1 MGIRW
6 LPMSNYSVTFLPSK
20 RTITVAEGE
29 NLLQTAMEAGI
40 HINASCGGSA
50 TCGKCRVKLVKGA
63 VESPIHPQLS
73 QWEYDQG
80 FRLACLTTI
89 KGDVEVEVPVE
100 SQVDKSVLRLKDDR
114 AIHKYILSAQDI
126 FQLVKGWDVDPA
138 VFKRC
143 VQLDPP
149 SLKDN
154 VSDLTRL
161 TSALSRQHGIDGIST
176 DFRGIMKLARVVRE
190 GGWKVTATLVLT
202 RKGYK
207 LINVE
212 PGDTTNRNY
221 SIVIDIGTTTIFGQL
236 LDLNG
241 CVVYAC
247 PNGQC
252 DGANLFALA
261 EASDYNGQ
269 ISYGEDVITRIVY
282 SQRPGGLKKLQEVV
296 VSTMN
301 KIIQELLDMSRI
313 DRSLISH
320 LVIAGNTTMTHLVLG
335 LDPKYI
341 REEPYVPTAQFI
353 PPIRAV
359 HLGINIGGHVHIYI
373 FPLVSSYVGGDIV
386 AGILGSGIFQRETLT
401 LYIDIG
407 TNGEI
412 VLGNKDWLASASC
425 SAGPAFEGAGIK
437 FGMRATRG
445 AIEEVS
451 IHPRTFEPMIVT
463 IGRSKPLG
471 ICGSGLIDA
480 VAELLETGMIDQN
493 GKFRRDLP
501 TDRIRKGPDGYEYVL
516 ARKEETVIQ
525 EDIVLTEIDIE
536 NLIRTKAS
544 MYAGCKVLL
553 DSVGLSFKDLGQ
565 VIIAGGFGRHLDL
578 EKAVFIG
585 LLPEMDI
592 EKFMFV
598 GNGSLLGARL
608 LSFSKDLLRETERI
622 ARMMT
627 NLELSNHPTFMN
639 EFMGAMFLPH
649 TDSTAFPH
657 VVKRL
662 HTIRSENRSE
672 RGVEK
677 EP

>member
-1 MGIRW
+1 M
-6 LPMSNYSVTFLPSK
+6 PKYSIKFLPSK
-20 RTITVAEGE
+20 RKIFVDEGE
-29 NLLQTAMEAGI
+29 NLLQAAMEAGI

-63 VESPIHPQLS
+63 VESPIHPKLS

-89 KGDVEVEVPVE
+89 KEDVEVEIPVE

-114 AIHKYILSAQDI
+114 AVHKYILAPQDI

-138 VFKRC
+138 VFKKC
-143 VQLDPP
+143 VQLEPP
-149 SLKDN
+149 TLKDN

-161 TSALSRQHGIDGIST
+161 TNALSRQHGTEGVSP

-190 GGWKVTATLVLT
+190 GDWKVTATLVLT
-202 RKGYK
+202 KKGYK

-247 PNGQC
+247 PDGLC
-252 DGANLFALA
+252 DGASLFALA

-296 VSTMN
+296 VSTIN
-301 KIIQELLDMSRI
+301 KIVQELLDMSQI

-341 REEPYVPTAQFI
+341 RQEPYVPTAQFI

-373 FPLVSSYVGGDIV
+373 FPSVASYVGGDIV

-480 VAELLETGMIDQN
+480 VAELLETRMIDQN

-516 ARKEETVIQ
+516 ARKEETQIQ

-553 DSVGLSFKDLGQ
+553 DSVGLSFKELGQ

-578 EKAVFIG
+578 EKAIFIG

-608 LSFSKDLLRETERI
+608 LSFSKDLLKETERI

-627 NLELSNHPTFMN
+627 NLELSNSPTFMN
-639 EFMGAMFLPH
+639 EFMAAMFLPH
-649 TDSTAFPH
+649 TDSSAFPR
-657 VVKRL
+657 VMGRL
-662 HTIRSENRSE
+662 QRMKKGKGSE
-672 RGVEK
+672 REVEK
-677 EP
+677 QL